1 MVGHPSFPSPLRG
14 EGINPD
20 LQLTMSTL
28 PQKIDRGLGWFE
40 ATLSRVF
47 LALAAALA
55 VFQVGLRYLFG
66 LGIPWGAGAV
76 INLVVWAVFVGSSE
90 AIRQDTHIRL
100 EVLVEKLPPRARLA
114 VRVLADLC
122 CLGFTV
128 TVAVLAFRFE
138 AFLFESG
145 EVSPST
151 YLPEYLLFFCL
162 PLGATLMSLRFLQ
175 LLVSRIRGGPEPAG

>member
-1 MVGHPSFPSPLRG
+1 MSELLRA
-14 EGINPD
+14 
-20 LQLTMSTL
+20 L
-28 PQKIDRGLGWFE
+28 DRALAWFE
-40 ATLSRVF
+40 AALSRAF

-100 EVLVEKLPPRARLA
+100 EVLVEKLPPRARQA
-114 VRVLADLC
+114 VTFLSYLC
-122 CLGFTV
+122 CLGFAAAI
-128 TVAVLAFRFE
+128 AVLAFQFE
-138 AFLFESG
+138 GILYTSG

-151 YLPEYLLFFCL
+151 YLPEHILFLSL
-162 PLGATLMSLRFLQ
+162 PLGASLMALRFLQ
-175 LLVSRIRGGPEPAG
+175 LLVGRLRRGPETG

>member
-1 MVGHPSFPSPLRG
+1 M
-14 EGINPD
+14 N
-20 LQLTMSTL
+20 QLLHT
-28 PQKIDRGLGWFE
+28 IDRGLAWFE

-90 AIRQDTHIRL
+90 AIRQRTHIRL
-100 EVLVEKLPPRARLA
+100 EVLVEQLPPRARQA
-114 VRVLADLC
+114 VEIASDLC
-122 CLGFTV
+122 CLVFSV
-128 TVAVLAFRFE
+128 TVAVLAFQFE
-138 AFLFESG
+138 GFLYHSG

-151 YLPEYLLFFCL
+151 YLPEYVLFLCL
-162 PLGATLMSLRFLQ
+162 PLGASLMSLRFLQ
-175 LLVSRIRGGPEPAG
+175 LLAGRFRRGPEAA